1 MAKQPPVNPITPDI
15 IQMPLEDVMHMSM
28 MPYA

>member
-1 MAKQPPVNPITPDI
+1 MPRTTQTPPPVNPPEI

-28 MPYA
+28 MP